1 MPNWC
6 YNNLTVTGE
15 AGYSKDEKEMKKEQK
30 EISKEVKKFVKENFK
45 KNADGDLQLTF
56 RAAVPMPKELEIT
69 SGSTTSSAM
78 ELIQAK
84 SGNYSGIDKMM
95 DWQWTAKS
103 CGYTKASSLEY
114 KRKKIIKY
122 LEGKLTLKEMQE
134 GQQALDNIKKYGCKD
149 WYDWSLENWGTKWD
163 ACEGGTHISDY
174 EVEASFDTAWAPPT
188 PWLEKVSV
196 KYKKLRFELEYT
208 EEGMGFEGKAF
219 AKAGDLVD
227 NSMNIEYP
235 DEFWD

>member
-6 YNNLTVTGE
+6 YNSLKVTGE

-56 RAAVPMPKELEIT
+56 QTAVPMPKELEIT
-69 SGSTTSSAM
+69 SGSATD
-78 ELIQAK
+78 QAIGLLK
-84 SGNYSGIDKMM
+84 AKNGDYTEIDKILEYAWAIKEFGFNKKGSLKAKR
-95 DWQWTAKS
+95 DTIIKHLNDKVTAK
-103 CGYTKASSLEY
+103 
-114 KRKKIIKY
+114 
-122 LEGKLTLKEMQE
+122 EMKE
-134 GQQALDNIKKYGCKD
+134 GQQALDNIKKYGHKD
-149 WYDWSLENWGTKWD
+149 WYNWSIENWGTKWD
-163 ACEGGTHISDY
+163 ACEGGTNVCDY
-174 EVEASFDTAWAPPT
+174 EVNASFDTAWAPPT

-219 AKAGDLVD
+219 AKDGDMID
-227 NSMNIEYP
+227 NSMQIEYP
-235 DEFWD
+235 DLFWD